1 MQKRL
6 TLRQEAIL
14 RALVEEYI
22 SSPEPKPIPSQLLV
36 DKYLPKVSPATIRI
50 DMKSLE
56 EDGLIYQ
63 RHSSGGR
70 IPTDLGYR
78 YFVEY
83 LMPDSALAVD
93 DQRRIRHQFYQVQH
107 QLDQWVRLSA
117 SIMSQLL
124 AGSAAGIATTPR
136 GQEGRLKHFEL
147 LALHETLTL
156 LVVVLQDGT
165 VVQSRLYLDEPTNQ
179 DDLSR
184 LAAVLNRRYAGF
196 STNDFAA
203 IIADDR
209 IAQSNAN
216 ERTIILALSQAL
228 GQHGGWAPDDIYQE
242 GLTYLLEQ
250 PDFTS
255 LGDDGERSKRIRK
268 LVTAM
273 DQRQLLPLLG
283 DQPMQSGGVQ
293 VVIGGESAEENLKDI
308 SIVVSR
314 YGLPGQA
321 SGVLG
326 VVGSTRMQYSRAVA
340 IVRYM
345 TEVMNDL
352 LADLY
357 GSSRDTS

>member
-1 MQKRL
+1 
-6 TLRQEAIL
+6 
-14 RALVEEYI
+14 
-22 SSPEPKPIPSQLLV
+22 
-36 DKYLPKVSPATIRI
+36 
-50 DMKSLE
+50 
-56 EDGLIYQ
+56 
-63 RHSSGGR
+63 
-70 IPTDLGYR
+70 
-78 YFVEY
+78 
-83 LMPDSALAVD
+83 
-93 DQRRIRHQFYQVQH
+93 
-107 QLDQWVRLSA
+107 
-117 SIMSQLL
+117 MSQLL